1 MKMKDIKIFMKVVD
15 NTILSDKQISD
26 IQNKI
31 LNSRSLDSLLV
42 EAVNEYKKNLREN
55 LEEKIDESNVKI

>member
-31 LNSRSLDSLLV
+31 LNSRSLDFLLV